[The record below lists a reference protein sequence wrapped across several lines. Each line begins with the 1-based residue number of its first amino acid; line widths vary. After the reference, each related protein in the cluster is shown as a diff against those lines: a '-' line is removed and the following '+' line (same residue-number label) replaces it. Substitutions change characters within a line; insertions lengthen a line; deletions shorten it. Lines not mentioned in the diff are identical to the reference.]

1 MALLWSVLEGRKNM
15 ARSTSKAAVRYAAT
29 DVYCN
34 FALTVRKSHGRSKA
48 SSRANIKQ
56 SGTGRKER

>member
-1 MALLWSVLEGRKNM
+1 MAK
-15 ARSTSKAAVRYAAT
+15 AISKTAVKHSAT

-34 FALTVRKSHGRSKA
+34 FALAVHKSRGRSKA
-48 SSRANIKQ
+48 SSRASIKQ

>member
-1 MALLWSVLEGRKNM
+1 M

-34 FALTVRKSHGRSKA
+34 FALSVHKSRSRGKA
-48 SSRANIKQ
+48 SSRASIKQ
-56 SGTGRKER
+56 SGTERKER